1 MPSLELSSADPATEV
16 IPAGLVPALSLPPS
30 SPASTS
36 CPGADSPLS
45 SYLCDPPSPWAWL
58 SHAAGWVWRLLQ
70 AWWPLLAVAAVAALA
85 VGALLAV
92 AVRRARAEAADRAS
106 WVEITPPAVM
116 PAEGARGLWRALAG
130 LLSRTRRRGLV
141 PRHLA
146 VEFVADVTGMR
157 AGVWVPPS
165 LSASSVAEAIG
176 RCWPGARATIT
187 DTPPTWDNKRVTAAQ
202 VMPRGGEWAPLLDPT
217 HTTRRQTGEV
227 DPLHSALSALAERGE
242 GERACVQLVVSRAR
256 TVRHRGGDRDRP
268 LWARIVLG
276 ILRAPFV
283 IFLAVAEVM
292 FTRGSSTTSRMHAAN
307 PHTPDDPAVAAHRK
321 AIAAKQAHGPHL
333 HATLRLAI
341 CSPASRGLRRR
352 AVNAIVNGYDLV
364 APEASLHT
372 RPAYRPAR
380 RLSQRLPGARRDR
393 FLVTLDEAAAL
404 WHLPEQPA
412 QYGITDATARVR
424 RPRRDLPRY
433 TPPNPRR
440 RLPGQPGR
448 PRCRSLTATPPLP
461 SAVPS
466 RPHPRCGAG
475 RRGCGWYHPNIPS
488 GRRRSRWGSLTTA
501 HPKGSRCGWT
511 TRATTS
517 TFRA

>member
-1 MPSLELSSADPATEV
+1 MPSRDLSFVDPS
-16 IPAGLVPALSLPPS
+16 AGLVPVWS
-30 SPASTS
+30 SPAPWSAPS
-36 CPGADSPLS
+36 SAPEGCSGAGSPLGS
-45 SYLCDPPSPWAWL
+45 FLCDPSSPWAWL
-58 SHAAGWVWRLLQ
+58 SHAADWVWRVLQ

-85 VGALLAV
+85 AGVLLAV

-157 AGVWVPPS
+157 AGVWVPPA

-176 RCWPGARATIT
+176 RCWPGARATVGR
-187 DTPPTWDNKRVTAAQ
+187 TPPTMTGGDGGERVTAAH
-202 VMPRGGEWAPLLDPT
+202 VVPRGGEWVPLLDPIRT
-217 HTTRRQTGEV
+217 ARRHSAEV

-256 TVRHRGGDRDRP
+256 TVRRRGGDRDRP

-283 IFLAVAEVM
+283 IFLAVADVI
-292 FTRGSSTTSRMHAAN
+292 FTRGSSTTSRTHAAN
-307 PHTPDDPAVAAHRK
+307 PNTPDDPAVAAHRK

-341 CSPASRGLRRR
+341 YSPASRGLRRR
-352 AVNAIVNGYDLV
+352 AVNAIVNGYDLA

-380 RLSQRLPGARRDR
+380 RLSQRLPGARRDQ

-440 RLPGQPGR
+440 RLPGQPDGGHD
-448 PRCRSLTATPPLP
+448 A
-461 SAVPS
+461 A
-466 RPHPRCGAG
+466 A
-475 RRGCGWYHPNIPS
+475 
-488 GRRRSRWGSLTTA
+488 
-501 HPKGSRCGWT
+501 
-511 TRATTS
+511 
-517 TFRA
+517 